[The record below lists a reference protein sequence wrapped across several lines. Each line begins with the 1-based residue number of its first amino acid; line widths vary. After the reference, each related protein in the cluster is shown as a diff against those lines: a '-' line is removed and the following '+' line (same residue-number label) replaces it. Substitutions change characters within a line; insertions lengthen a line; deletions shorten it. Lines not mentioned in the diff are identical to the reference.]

1 MKRSRKYFTRLILIL
16 ATITLV
22 SCKKETVQETVAER
36 PPTPVKTIP
45 AEIKTFVNKL
55 TIQGTLEAEFYAN
68 VAAKID
74 GVLEEIWVDEGD
86 EVENNKTK
94 LFMIDSRKQ
103 EQNEIISRQAARMA
117 AQNYKVAL
125 ANIDRAKAVAKKA
138 KLDLDRFVRLRE
150 QEAAT
155 ANELELHQTNHDQAE
170 ATLNLAMAQAE
181 AAKEQVAQAE
191 AAYQIAKKDL
201 EDCTILAPLS
211 GTVVARMKEPGEQA
225 SRAAPVIKIKNLDK
239 LEATA
244 FVPGNY
250 YDDVQVGKTKIAMVA
265 NGKDAGTYVIT
276 YKSPTIDTTLRTFE
290 IKAKLDKVPEGTTL
304 APGMLVGISIVL
316 DTRDGL
322 AVPAHS
328 VIQRSQGHLV
338 FIEKDNVVR
347 QLLVNI
353 GYEQD
358 GFIEISPKP
367 DQNLTLK
374 PGDQVVAEGH
384 YLIKDGDKVRR

>member
-1 MKRSRKYFTRLILIL
+1 MKRSRKYFSRLILIL
-16 ATITLV
+16 ATIALM
-22 SCKKETVQETVAER
+22 SCKKETAREIVTER
-36 PPTPVKTIP
+36 PPTPVKTTP
-45 AEIKTFVNKL
+45 AKIITFVNKL

-86 EVENNKTK
+86 AVESNKTK
-94 LFMIDSRKQ
+94 LFMIDNRKQ
-103 EQNEIISRQAARMA
+103 EQNEIVSRQAALVA
-117 AQNYKVAL
+117 AQNHKVAL
-125 ANIDRAKAVAKKA
+125 ANIDRAKAAAKKA
-138 KLDLDRFVRLRE
+138 KLDMDRFTRLRE
-150 QEAAT
+150 QGAAT
-155 ANELELHQTNHDQAE
+155 ANELELHQTNCEQAE

-201 EDCTILAPLS
+201 EDCTILAPLT

-225 SRAAPVIKIKNLDK
+225 SKSAPVIKIKNLDK

-250 YDDVQVGKTKIAMVA
+250 YDNIQVGKTKIALAA
-265 NGKDAGTYVIT
+265 NGTDAGTYVVT
-276 YKSPTIDTTLRTFE
+276 HKAPTIDTTLRTFE
-290 IKAKLDKVPEGTTL
+290 IKAKLDKVPGNTTL

-322 AVPAHS
+322 AVPSHS
-328 VIQRSQGHLV
+328 VIQRAQGHLI
-338 FIEKDNVVR
+338 FIEKDNIAR

-358 GFIEISPKP
+358 GFTEITPKP
-367 DQNLTLK
+367 EQNLPLQ
-374 PGDQVVAEGH
+374 PGDQVVAEGQ
-384 YLIKDGDKVRR
+384 YLVKDGDKIQR